1 MTNENCFLKIVCGT
15 SLLLI
20 NTVVLANSSQVTT
33 DSITSNNSN
42 VGQTAPF
49 HLAQLGPN
57 KSDVVTSTRGDNNKD
72 TLRDNSTEEAQNKL
86 REEVPMMMPATPTT
100 PAAPHQ
106 SNRLNLNN
114 NTTPANSQQR
124 LLNPGR
130 PVDSGY

>member
-1 MTNENCFLKIVCGT
+1 MTNENCFIKIVCGT

-57 KSDVVTSTRGDNNKD
+57 KSDAIASTRGDNKKD
-72 TLRDNSTEEAQNKL
+72 TLRDNSTEEAENKL
-86 REEVPMMMPATPTT
+86 REEVPMMMPATPTAPAT
-100 PAAPHQ
+100 PQQ

-114 NTTPANSQQR
+114 TPPANSQQR

-130 PVDSGY
+130 PMDSGY

>member
-1 MTNENCFLKIVCGT
+1 MNNENCFLKIVCGT

-57 KSDVVTSTRGDNNKD
+57 KSDVVTSTQ
-72 TLRDNSTEEAQNKL
+72 TSSCQEAEKTYTCWMLPERLQIRWFLERKQQIMGMPVSPM
-86 REEVPMMMPATPTT
+86 EPEVLSFRP
-100 PAAPHQ
+100 
-106 SNRLNLNN
+106 
-114 NTTPANSQQR
+114 QR
-124 LLNPGR
+124 LLQTTI
-130 PVDSGY
+130 